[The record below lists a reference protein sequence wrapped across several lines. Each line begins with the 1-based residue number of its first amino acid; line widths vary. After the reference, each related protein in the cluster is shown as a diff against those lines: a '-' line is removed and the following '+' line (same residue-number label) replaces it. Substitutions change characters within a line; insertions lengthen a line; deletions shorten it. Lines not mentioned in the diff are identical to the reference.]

1 MPAIY
6 LAILHLAYFVI
17 FCFIV
22 RNVSEEYKNLI
33 EVKEKEHLKLAAN
46 NTTSVRSNFKVW

>member
-46 NTTSVRSNFKVW
+46 NTTFVRSNFKVW